1 MTGYREENKLIM
13 DKNAPIG
20 VFDSGVGGLTVAREI
35 MRQIPN
41 ERIAYF
47 GDTARVPYG
56 SKSKDN
62 IIKFS
67 RQIIRFLQTENVKA
81 IVIACNTASALALD
95 EMQQEF
101 DLPIL
106 GVVKPGAKVAVET
119 TVNKRIGLIGTEANI
134 RSGVYTRYIKSLDDE
149 AKVFEKACPLF
160 VPLVEEGWLH
170 DDITLQVASRYLEE
184 LKEKDID
191 TLIMGCTHYPLIRS
205 TIRKVMGDK
214 VNLVNPAYETAIE
227 LKNLLERDNLANKCD
242 VDSPSSMYRFY
253 VSDAEEKFKLFA
265 NSILPFDIT
274 MTKQINIE
282 NY

>member
-1 MTGYREENKLIM
+1 MTDMKNKKM
-13 DKNAPIG
+13 APIG

-35 MRQIPN
+35 SRQLPYENIV
-41 ERIAYF
+41 YF

-56 SKSKDN
+56 SKSQN
-62 IIKFS
+62 TIIRFS
-67 RQIIRFLQTENVKA
+67 EQIIRFLKTKEVKA

-119 TVNKRIGLIGTEANI
+119 TANKRIGLIGTEANI

>member
-41 ERIAYF
+41 ERIVYF

-119 TVNKRIGLIGTEANI
+119 TGNKRIGLIGTEANI